1 MSFGTAERGKCHT
14 LIPLE
19 SHSRA
24 YMPPP
29 SALKASPYEVVS
41 DVGAAKLQP
50 ISPGCDCCVSSVFFL
65 IVLCIQCKPCVPL
78 HLRSSQQTLVL
89 L

>member
-1 MSFGTAERGKCHT
+1 MSSGMAKRGKCHT
-14 LIPLE
+14 FMPPE
-19 SHSRA
+19 SHSTA

-50 ISPGCDCCVSSVFFL
+50 MSPGYRSCVS
-65 IVLCIQCKPCVPL
+65 
-78 HLRSSQQTLVL
+78 
-89 L
+89 